1 MKVWQMKYFP
11 EIWKFAVNL
20 VRERISWFHSV
31 WDESDV
37 TRYGPSSDEYQLYET
52 WTKQKSLMY
61 KEECSKMS
69 SPRNLTH
76 YGWCPLYTG
85 ETTAAG

>member
-1 MKVWQMKYFP
+1 MADEVFPRNMKVCCELGQ
-11 EIWKFAVNL
+11 
-20 VRERISWFHSV
+20 RERISWFQSV

-52 WTKQKSLMY
+52 RTKQKSLMY

-69 SPRNLTH
+69 SPRNLTR